1 MVLTGRARI
10 MPEYSDYQRKVIT
23 RYYERKDEIML
34 TKLGELV
41 SDLYL
46 ADTDKKRDALWKR
59 VESAMTQLKVP
70 ASIAAHIL
78 RQRRPE
84 LLAAHVT
91 DWLKQARG
99 K

>member
-1 MVLTGRARI
+1 
-10 MPEYSDYQRKVIT
+10 MPEYSNYQRKVIE

-34 TKLGELV
+34 TRLSELV

-59 VESAMTQLKVP
+59 VETAMNNLKVP

-78 RQRRPE
+78 KQRKPE
-84 LLAAHVT
+84 LLAAHVN